1 MFVFTGAVVPCIG
14 VKSELLD
21 RRENAS
27 DVVGKDRRVRSATTE
42 TYINVFIL
50 PPVMDCV
57 CKIAVPIAAFP
68 VCCWMDCSILRCVPS
83 IPQKW
88 YVVARN
94 IIDSSVGPRPPSL
107 RRTRDG
113 RMRTIQFPFMRG
125 IECAAGQSLR
135 SQSKKFTWRSAGSNT
150 TSRPSC

>member
-1 MFVFTGAVVPCIG
+1 MLISKRTGDSGTACADAFDVFVLTGAVVPCIG

-27 DVVGKDRRVRSATTE
+27 DVAGKDSSVRSATTE

-83 IPQKW
+83 IPQKR
-88 YVVARN
+88 YVLARN
-94 IIDSSVGPRPPSL
+94 IIDSSVGRVRCFETQLLP
-107 RRTRDG
+107 
-113 RMRTIQFPFMRG
+113 
-125 IECAAGQSLR
+125 
-135 SQSKKFTWRSAGSNT
+135 SQSKKFTWHSAGSNT
-150 TSRPSC
+150 TSGPSC